1 MIVRELIK
9 ELLEFD
15 LDTEIKITIL
25 PGGMPDNLTYSS
37 KINYLDYN
45 EEDDRY
51 EIVLLSD
58 DFVNSNKDGT
68 LIDLLKQC
76 KLTGYGVEE
85 FPEALKQ
92 YEEMKERR
100 KEKNDGR
107 SSI

>member
-15 LDTEIKITIL
+15 LDTEIGLKIL
-25 PGGMPDNLTYSS
+25 PGGMPDNLVYCSD
-37 KINYLDYN
+37 INFIDYDETN
-45 EEDDRY
+45 DRY
-51 EIVLLSD
+51 EIVLLSE
-58 DFVNSNKDGT
+58 DFVNENKTGT
-68 LIDLLKQC
+68 LVDLLKQC
-76 KLTGYGVEE
+76 EVTGYGVEE
-85 FPEALKQ
+85 FPEYIKE